1 MRSPAGT
8 VAGYWRTCTRSSPF
22 PFFCTQFWFALKGL
36 VWKHWN
42 CCPVLCCHACGTQSL
57 LCPECWINIQPW
69 QLGIDGEAK
78 PSWCQWGMMRLGLL
92 WPWAAFCHFPPR
104 KCLACEFFFF
114 LYCHLYEHQAVCY
127 GHSAFLATSEEVLS
141 AQLEFLACVWARLT
155 WKITH
160 VLQTSF

>member
-1 MRSPAGT
+1 
-8 VAGYWRTCTRSSPF
+8 
-22 PFFCTQFWFALKGL
+22 
-36 VWKHWN
+36 
-42 CCPVLCCHACGTQSL
+42 
-57 LCPECWINIQPW
+57 
-69 QLGIDGEAK
+69 
-78 PSWCQWGMMRLGLL
+78 MRLGLL

-160 VLQTSF
+160 VLQTSLLSKQTLAGPEQRWKALNKTREDELLSK